1 MQQSRI
7 FKFVILFALS
17 LLFVFLEGMKSYLDH
32 KNYYLIGIAGGS
44 ASGKTY
50 FLQSIRK
57 VFQHNEVCI
66 ISQDD
71 YYRPVE
77 EQTRDEN
84 GEINFDLPESINTEA
99 FIQDVT
105 KLAGGN
111 TISKTEYTFNQPGI
125 EGKNIEFYPAP
136 VIVVEGLFIFHIAS
150 IKKMLDLKIFMD
162 SRDDIKLNR
171 RLDRDVRER
180 GISRETILYQWHNH
194 VYPSYKQYLLPY
206 KDEADIIVTNN
217 YAFDKGLELII
228 DHIHSI
234 LNWRLKA

>member
-1 MQQSRI
+1 
-7 FKFVILFALS
+7 
-17 LLFVFLEGMKSYLDH
+17 MKSYLGQ

-57 VFQHNEVCI
+57 VFPQHEVCI

-71 YYRPVE
+71 YYRPIT
-77 EQTRDEN
+77 EQVADEN
-84 GEINFDLPESINTEA
+84 GEINFDLPESIDNEA
-99 FIQDVT
+99 FIRDVQA
-105 KLAGGN
+105 LATG
-111 TISKTEYTFNQPGI
+111 SKIQKKEYTFNNPNA
-125 EGKNIEFYPAP
+125 EAKTYDFYPAP
-136 VIVVEGLFIFHIAS
+136 IIVVEGLFIFHITQ

-171 RLDRDVRER
+171 RLERDTKER
-180 GISRETILYQWHNH
+180 GYPRETILYQWHNH

-206 KDEADIIVTNN
+206 KDEADIIITNN

-234 LNWRLKA
+234 LNWRVSNPNS